1 MNIRGLVLEADLNN
15 HSGLLLLLDFL
26 INEKQVINMSDDTR
40 VLEIYFMPKHKDRLN
55 KLLGEYIEKRRA
67 DRDWLCYGLY

>member
-1 MNIRGLVLEADLNN
+1 MNIRELVLEADLNN

-26 INEKQVINMSDDTR
+26 INEKRAISMSDDTR
-40 VLEIYFMPKHKDRLN
+40 VLELYFLPKHKDRIN
-55 KLLGEYIEKRRA
+55 KLLSEYIKKRRT